1 MSGGPT
7 DWLRAA
13 IGDDGTGPLWR
24 RLNRDGREMIRLAY
38 VEAREFGHP
47 GIADEH
53 LVLGLL
59 RHGTGPAAG
68 LLRDAGL
75 DPPTVRS
82 ELLRLGTT
90 LAPRVDPAA
99 ALRSVGIDADD
110 IRQRLTTSF
119 GTAALTAAER
129 RVRRRRWWRGG
140 YARPSPLCVY
150 LPAKRSFHLAIQ
162 HATRRGDHE
171 IGTEHLLYGVLSDAL
186 DPLGTQLSRRGRRQ
200 LATVGFIPGRPNPV
214 RLLLEAHHIDPS
226 QLAAQLSG

>member
-59 RHGTGPAAG
+59 RHGTGPARASFEA
-68 LLRDAGL
+68 RDL

-82 ELLRLGTT
+82 ELLRLAPNPGTAGRPGGSAAPP
-90 LAPRVDPAA
+90 LASTPTTY
-99 ALRSVGIDADD
+99 G
-110 IRQRLTTSF
+110 QRLTTSF
-119 GTAALTAAER
+119 GTAALAAAER
-129 RVRRRRWWRGG
+129 REPPTPPVAQRIRPAQPAMRVPASRTLVPPCHPARHTPRRPRDRHRAPAVRG
-140 YARPSPLCVY
+140 
-150 LPAKRSFHLAIQ
+150 
-162 HATRRGDHE
+162 
-171 IGTEHLLYGVLSDAL
+171 
-186 DPLGTQLSRRGRRQ
+186 
-200 LATVGFIPGRPNPV
+200 
-214 RLLLEAHHIDPS
+214 AH
-226 QLAAQLSG
+226 

>member
-1 MSGGPT
+1 MSSPREPGPT

-24 RLNRDGREMIRLAY
+24 RLNRDGRDMIRLAY

-82 ELLRLGTT
+82 ELLRLG
-90 LAPRVDPAA
+90 
-99 ALRSVGIDADD
+99 
-110 IRQRLTTSF
+110 
-119 GTAALTAAER
+119 
-129 RVRRRRWWRGG
+129 
-140 YARPSPLCVY
+140 
-150 LPAKRSFHLAIQ
+150 
-162 HATRRGDHE
+162 
-171 IGTEHLLYGVLSDAL
+171 
-186 DPLGTQLSRRGRRQ
+186 
-200 LATVGFIPGRPNPV
+200 
-214 RLLLEAHHIDPS
+214 
-226 QLAAQLSG
+226 